1 VSPTVRSA
9 WTLGALAVAALFL
22 PVAFIALA
30 IVALAVAMIVD
41 ALLVRQA
48 PALRRTMQDVLARGV
63 ASPVSIE
70 LEETR
75 HGHLFVRQPAP
86 PDVAITPSVGR
97 EGLDASM
104 VARRR
109 GRHTIPGAATRSEG
123 PLGLAAWHHRA
134 IETEQIRVYPDLP
147 RARRI
152 AAAVRRGEFDVSGVR
167 LRGPLGLGTDFES
180 IRDYLPDDDIRQVNW
195 RATARVGRPMS
206 NQFRVDLDR
215 DVICAVD
222 CGRLMAAPLEDRTRL
237 DAALDAAVAVAA
249 VADVLDDRSGAIAF
263 DSELQRRVDARRKG
277 AGSVATALYDLEPSR
292 RDSDYELAFRAVG
305 TSKRAFVLV
314 LTDLLEES
322 AARPLLEAIP
332 ILARKHSV
340 TVAGA
345 SDPDLDEIVRTQP
358 AEAFDAYRAAV
369 AVDVLTARQSV
380 AAKLRAAGAQVV
392 ETAPHALSAA
402 CVSAYLRAKAG
413 ARL

>member
-1 VSPTVRSA
+1 M
-9 WTLGALAVAALFL
+9 
-22 PVAFIALA
+22 
-30 IVALAVAMIVD
+30 AVAMLVD
-41 ALLVRQA
+41 ALLVRRP
-48 PALRRTMQDVLARGV
+48 PAMTRSMQGVLARGV
-63 ASPVSIE
+63 ASPMRIE

-75 HGHLFVRQPAP
+75 HGRLIVRQPAP
-86 PDVAITPSVGR
+86 ADVAITPSVGR
-97 EGLDASM
+97 DGLDAEM
-104 VARRR
+104 VALRR
-109 GRHTIPGAATRSEG
+109 GRHTIPGAAARSEG
-123 PLGLAAWHHRA
+123 PLGLAAWHHRRSG
-134 IETEQIRVYPDLP
+134 TEEIRVYPDLP

-215 DVICAVD
+215 EVICAVD

-237 DAALDAAVAVAA
+237 DAAIDAAVAVAA

-263 DSELQRRVDARRKG
+263 DSELQRHIAARRKG
-277 AGSVATALYDLEPSR
+277 AGSVATTLYDLEPSR
-292 RDSDYELAFRAVG
+292 RDSDYELAFRAIG
-305 TSKRAFVLV
+305 TGKRAFVLV

-345 SDPDLDEIVRTQP
+345 NDPDLDEIVNTQP
-358 AEAFDAYRAAV
+358 RDAIDAYRAAV
-369 AVDVLTARQSV
+369 AVDVLAARQV
-380 AAKLRAAGAQVV
+380 VTAKLRATGAQVV
-392 ETAPHALSAA
+392 EAAPTDLSAA
-402 CVSAYLRAKAG
+402 CVASYLRAKAG